1 LLRSHEV
8 AIRKRRS
15 ECIRSGVD
23 LGINVVH
30 SSYEYKTIEQL
41 GICLGKHPKRHEL
54 THIIKVNSPDHGEA
68 RFDKHLFRNRIEE
81 ALITLHTDRID
92 VVQHLQR
99 GISSEIAYH
108 IEGDERRN
116 SEFPVVLEELL
127 DIFNQLKQEGKVG
140 LLASFPYT
148 TGYAKEA
155 IKSAEFDALA
165 AYYNP
170 IEVEMADLFPDLQQ
184 QGMSLL
190 AIRPLLAGLLTDR
203 RADRSAIPDND
214 LLLSSMLAPS
224 PSLYLGAYN
233 NETRGVLWHPRSF
246 VQWFLF
252 ASPFS

>member
-1 LLRSHEV
+1 V

-116 SEFPVVLEELL
+116 S
-127 DIFNQLKQEGKVG
+127 
-140 LLASFPYT
+140 
-148 TGYAKEA
+148 YAKEA

-233 NETRGVLWHPRSF
+233 NETRGVLWHPCSF